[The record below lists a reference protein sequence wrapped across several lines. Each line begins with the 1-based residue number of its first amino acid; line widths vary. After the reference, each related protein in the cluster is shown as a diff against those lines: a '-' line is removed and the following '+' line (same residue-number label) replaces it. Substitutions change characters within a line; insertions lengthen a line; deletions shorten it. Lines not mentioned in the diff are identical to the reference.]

1 MEEGHDMENST
12 KNSSCATWCWL
23 IAAAVGV
30 LVVLLLWTTRD
41 WGFIQGAFLGLLIFI
56 IGGALLSW
64 LLCKPQAQVTSA
76 ATSAVSNA
84 GASTS
89 TVAGGAIAA
98 GGVAAAVLSASSA
111 KADVKPSSNLA
122 GSKELAERKG
132 DWKNENPEAK
142 GTRLAAKKATGKTV
156 KPKAATAT
164 KAKKAT
170 TAAKAKATA
179 DAKAPVKKAAAKTTK
194 TAAKA
199 KAFGADA
206 TASIAPTAKAAG
218 KTAVKKADAAVKG
231 TTAKAASAKT
241 AVTKAAPAKAKVAK
255 ATVAKTTVSKAA
267 VSKPKASAA
276 KTTKT
281 LVPKATATKKSAPA
295 RAPVAADGKPSTMS
309 KARAGGADDLKL
321 LKGVG
326 PGLEKTLNELGF
338 YHFDQVAAWRKKEI
352 DWVDG
357 NLRFKGRI
365 ERDEWIKQAKI
376 LAKGGTTAFAT
387 KAKKG

>member
-12 KNSSCATWCWL
+12 KNSRCATWCWV
-23 IAAAVGV
+23 IAAAVGI
-30 LVVLLLWTTRD
+30 LVALLLWTTRD
-41 WGFIQGAFLGLLIFI
+41 LGIIQGAFLGLLIFI

-64 LLCKPQAQVTSA
+64 LLCKPQAQ
-76 ATSAVSNA
+76 ATS
-84 GASTS
+84 
-89 TVAGGAIAA
+89 
-98 GGVAAAVLSASSA
+98 
-111 KADVKPSSNLA
+111 ADVKPSSELV
-122 GSKELAERKG
+122 GSNELAERKG
-132 DWKNENPEAK
+132 NLKYEKPEAEGAK
-142 GTRLAAKKATGKTV
+142 LAAKKATDKTA

-170 TAAKAKATA
+170 TATKAKATS

-199 KAFGADA
+199 KASGADA
-206 TASIAPTAKAAG
+206 KASIAPTAKVAG
-218 KTAVKKADAAVKG
+218 KTTAKKADAAVKG
-231 TTAKAASAKT
+231 TTAKTASAKT
-241 AVTKAAPAKAKVAK
+241 AVTTAAPANAVA
-255 ATVAKTTVSKAA
+255 
-267 VSKPKASAA
+267 
-276 KTTKT
+276 
-281 LVPKATATKKSAPA
+281 PKATTAKKSAPA

-365 ERDEWIKQAKI
+365 ERDEWTKQAKI